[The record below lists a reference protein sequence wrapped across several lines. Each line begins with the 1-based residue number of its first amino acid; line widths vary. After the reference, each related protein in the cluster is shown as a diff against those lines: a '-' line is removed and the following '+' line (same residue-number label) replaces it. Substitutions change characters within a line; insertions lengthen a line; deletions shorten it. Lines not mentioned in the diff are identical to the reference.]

1 LFEHDKEMAQLFQ
14 KQVEELNMQIAS
26 LEDKLRYSVDRSDL
40 HAAKVGQYNEVQTRV
55 ALQRHL
61 RLEQHRH
68 QACSQALQAL
78 QLQYNQMTE
87 SHAAISQQH
96 EMVLE
101 EARRSRYII
110 EDMDQKIS
118 EYELERLIYSYDEEE
133 EQPHN
138 TGGESQ

>member
-1 LFEHDKEMAQLFQ
+1 MAQLFQ
-14 KQVEELNMQIAS
+14 KQLEELNMQIAT

-40 HAAKVGQYNEVQTRV
+40 HAAKVSQYNEAQTRV

-68 QACSQALQAL
+68 KACSQALQSL

-87 SHAAISQQH
+87 SHVAISQRH
-96 EMVLE
+96 EMVSE
-101 EARRSRYII
+101 EARRSRHII

-118 EYELERLIYSYDEEE
+118 EYELERLIYAYDEEE
-133 EQPHN
+133 EQSRN
-138 TGGESQ
+138 ADRESE